1 MSAPTPIVNGTS
13 GAYLQPAEFG
23 IDSTGFF
30 WVARF
35 EGTRAQMKALIPGI
49 SLSGGLYNYRE
60 SFTGGKD
67 QLEVRYAN
75 QPGNNE
81 QPQTVWEIRYN
92 PVEKDILR
100 SDKARG
106 LTKNERLGL
115 RAYLSNP
122 DDPNNQPAVDPGSLV
137 DQILACIEAGETSV
151 LQFAPT
157 LTRTIT
163 VGTITQVQASQE
175 RIGKIIRTSSMYG
188 LEGFPSDLVFTL
200 PNDGDPVPDADFDR
214 RVLHYGWMKE
224 GPNVTRI
231 AFQKTSIQQN
241 WVYGL
246 WPEVIY
252 GIPL

>member
-49 SLSGGLYNYRE
+49 ALSGGLYNYRE

-75 QPGNNE
+75 QPGNIE

-100 SDKARG
+100 SVAARDLTSDEKAQ
-106 LTKNERLGL
+106 LKEYM
-115 RAYLSNP
+115 A
-122 DDPNNQPAVDPGSLV
+122 DPSFGNAPAVDSGSVMEQFLE
-137 DQILACIEAGETSV
+137 IIKSGETSV
-151 LQFAPT
+151 LEFAPT

-163 VGTITQVQASQE
+163 IGSQSQVQASQE
-175 RIGKIIRTSSMYG
+175 RVGKIIRTASMFG
-188 LEGFPSDLVFTL
+188 LEGFPNDLVFTL
-200 PNDGDPVPDADFDR
+200 PNDADPVPDSDDVR
-214 RVLHYGWMKE
+214 ILRYGWMKE
-224 GPNVTRI
+224 GPSVTRI

-241 WVYGL
+241 WIYGL
-246 WPEVIY
+246 WPQSVY
-252 GIPL
+252 GIPF